1 MNRTIDPTQRLNV
14 LTLAVA
20 CVTLAACGGSD
31 APAAPPPPVVT
42 APTITAQSPNSVTV
56 AEGATALLSVSAEAN
71 GGTLGYQWRSG
82 ESPVAIAGAT
92 ESGYTTPAA
101 SLQDD
106 GKVFSVAV
114 SNSAGTTVGANSSL
128 AVTERQWSSL
138 AVPRNNA
145 PADDEP
151 TANDSLAV
159 AIDSLGHTHLL
170 FGELRA
176 NGALALRYSRKLS
189 GTASPQQTGWVT
201 DADLPANV
209 SVQGVKLAAGPSGR
223 MLATWREGITG
234 ESFGGVIKAAL
245 FVPDGNGGAWSAL
258 GVVSADGAL
267 AATSPAL
274 AYVGSGIFEI
284 VWRQVPNPYTIEGYD
299 MAARRFVLDAPQTS
313 GQWLAE
319 EAIESLDVSLLPPA
333 IASDGAGNVIITF
346 STDDLAPVAYANVR
360 SAASSAWSAAAA
372 TAISDLAPAPATASS
387 VVMNALGRAVVLFR
401 SDATRVFVR
410 QYQFGGDTPG
420 WQGQAAYAANYNP
433 GLVPIVEPVAVFG
446 TANDFSI
453 VSAHNNGRF
462 LSLWPCTQGGCGDAQ
477 TFLNTSVDN
486 SLRAGL
492 QAARDAAGNL
502 TVLFGIDQPGYGVR
516 PAAIRFHAGLNAW
529 RGLNML
535 GQLGSIH
542 VEGESALRL
551 AVHPDGSASALFPSW
566 NGSQTLVR
574 SADFR

>member
-1 MNRTIDPTQRLNV
+1 MTRTIDPTQRLNL
-14 LTLAVA
+14 LTLSVA
-20 CVTLAACGGSD
+20 CATLAACGGSD
-31 APAAPPPPVVT
+31 APATPPAVIT
-42 APTITAQSPNSVTV
+42 APTITTQSPASVTV

-71 GGTLGYQWRSG
+71 GGTLDYQWRSG
-82 ESPVAIAGAT
+82 EVPVAIAGAT
-92 ESGYTTPAA
+92 ESGYTMPAA

-114 SNSAGTTVGANSSL
+114 SNSAGTAVSAYSSL
-128 AVTERQWSSL
+128 TVTERQWSSP
-138 AVPRNNA
+138 AGPRNNA

-151 TANDSLAV
+151 TASDSLAV

-170 FGELRA
+170 FGELRG
-176 NGALALRYSRKLS
+176 NGAVALRSSRKLS
-189 GTASPQQTGWVT
+189 GTASPQQTGWVS

-209 SVQGVKLAAGPSGR
+209 SVQSVKLAAGPSGR
-223 MLATWREGITG
+223 LLATWREGVTG

-245 FVPDGNGGAWSAL
+245 FVPDSNGGAWNSV

-274 AYVGSGIFEI
+274 AYIGDGSFEI

-299 MAARRFVLDAPQTS
+299 MVARRFVLDTAQTS

-319 EAIESLDVSLLPPA
+319 EAIESLDLNLLPPA
-333 IASDGAGNVIITF
+333 IASDGAGNVMVTF
-346 STDDLAPVAYANVR
+346 STDGVVPVAYANVR
-360 SAASSAWSAAAA
+360 SAANSAWSAAAA

-387 VVMNALGRAVVLFR
+387 VVMNSLGRAVVLFR
-401 SDATRVFVR
+401 SDETRVFVR

-420 WQGQAAYAANYNP
+420 WQGAAAYAANYNP

-446 TANDFSI
+446 AANQFSI

-462 LSLWPCTQGGCGDAQ
+462 LSLWPCTEGGCGEAQ
-477 TFLNTSVDN
+477 TFLNTSVDH

-502 TVLFGIDQPGYGVR
+502 IVLFGLDQSSYGVM
-516 PAAIRFHAGLNAW
+516 PGAMRFHAGLNAW
-529 RGLNML
+529 RDINML

-542 VEGESALRL
+542 VEGENVLHL
-551 AVHPDGSASALFPSW
+551 AVHPDGSASALFPAW
-566 NGSQTLVR
+566 NGSQTLAR
-574 SADFR
+574 STDFR

>member
-1 MNRTIDPTQRLNV
+1 MTRTNNPTQRLNI

-20 CVTLAACGGSD
+20 CATLAAWGGSD
-31 APAAPPPPVVT
+31 TPVAPPPVVT
-42 APTITAQSPNSVTV
+42 APTITTQSPTSVTV
-56 AEGATALLSVSAEAN
+56 AEGATALLSVSAEGN
-71 GGTLGYQWRSG
+71 GGALAYQWRSG
-82 ESPVAIAGAT
+82 AIPVAIAGAI
-92 ESGYTTPAA
+92 ESAYTTPAA

-106 GKVFSVAV
+106 GKVFGVPV

-128 AVTERQWSSL
+128 AVTERQWSSPAL
-138 AVPRNNA
+138 PRNNA

-159 AIDSLGHTHLL
+159 AVDSLGHTHLL
-170 FGELRA
+170 FGELRG
-176 NGALALRYSRKLS
+176 NGAVALRYSRKLS

-201 DADLPANV
+201 DADLPDNV
-209 SVQGVKLAAGPSGR
+209 SVQSVKLAAGPSGR
-223 MLATWREGITG
+223 MLATWREGVTG

-245 FVPDGNGGAWSAL
+245 FVPDGSGGAWSAL

-274 AYVGSGIFEI
+274 AYIGGGSFEI
-284 VWRQVPNPYTIEGYD
+284 VWRQVPNPYTIEGHD
-299 MAARRFVLDAPQTS
+299 MVARRFVLDAAQTS

-319 EAIESLDVSLLPPA
+319 EAIESLALDLLPPA

-346 STDDLAPVAYANVR
+346 STSDVAPVAYANVR

-372 TAISDLAPAPATASS
+372 TAISELAPAPATASS
-387 VVMNALGRAVVLFR
+387 VVMNSLGRAVVLFR

-420 WQGQAAYAANYNP
+420 WQGAAAYAANYNP
-433 GLVPIVEPVAVFG
+433 GLMPIVEPVAVFDAG
-446 TANDFSI
+446 NQFSI

-462 LSLWPCTQGGCGDAQ
+462 LSLWPCTEGGCGEAQ

-492 QAARDAAGNL
+492 RAARDAAGNL
-502 TVLFGIDQPGYGVR
+502 IVLFGLDQPSYGVM
-516 PAAIRFHAGLNAW
+516 PGAMRFHAGLNAW
-529 RGLNML
+529 RDINML

-542 VEGESALRL
+542 VDGESVLRL
-551 AVHPDGSASALFPSW
+551 AVHPDGSASALFPAW
-566 NGSQTLVR
+566 DGSQTLVR
-574 SADFR
+574 STDFR